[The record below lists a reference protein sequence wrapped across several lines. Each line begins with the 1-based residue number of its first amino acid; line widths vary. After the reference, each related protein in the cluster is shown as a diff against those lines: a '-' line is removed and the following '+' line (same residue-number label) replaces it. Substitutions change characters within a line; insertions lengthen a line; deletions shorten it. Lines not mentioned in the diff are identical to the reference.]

1 MSGRIRAVE
10 IQPFRDEESRV
21 DVALVT
27 ATNVMRAKLEEATG
41 DQLDVAVAL
50 RIMAPAIA
58 SFQAALAA
66 QRV

>member
-1 MSGRIRAVE
+1 MAGRSRVVE
-10 IQPFRDEESRV
+10 VPSYRDEAACV

-41 DQLDVAVAL
+41 DQLAVDVAL

>member
-10 IQPFRDEESRV
+10 VQSFRDDQAQV

-27 ATNVMRAKLEEATG
+27 ATNVMRAQLEQATG

-66 QRV
+66 QAR